1 MVELESR
8 LNRARELRAQGHNCA
23 QCVAMVFD
31 DIEAVDP
38 ATISFVTAGLGGGV
52 GGQGHICGAISAM
65 AIIAGMTHKGAPTDK
80 KEIYTKVRMLSGEF
94 KAANEY
100 MNCIDLKKNGKRSC
114 LELIENAVTI
124 LHNHVAEL

>member
-38 ATISFVTAGLGGGV
+38 ATISFVTAGL
-52 GGQGHICGAISAM
+52 
-65 AIIAGMTHKGAPTDK
+65 
-80 KEIYTKVRMLSGEF
+80 
-94 KAANEY
+94 
-100 MNCIDLKKNGKRSC
+100 
-114 LELIENAVTI
+114 
-124 LHNHVAEL
+124 VAESVARATYAAP

>member
-1 MVELESR
+1 
-8 LNRARELRAQGHNCA
+8 
-23 QCVAMVFD
+23 
-31 DIEAVDP
+31 
-38 ATISFVTAGLGGGV
+38 
-52 GGQGHICGAISAM
+52 
-65 AIIAGMTHKGAPTDK
+65 
-80 KEIYTKVRMLSGEF
+80 MLSGEF

>member
-31 DIEAVDP
+31 DLDAVDST
-38 ATISFVTAGLGGGV
+38 TISQITAGFGGGV
-52 GGQGHICGAISAM
+52 GGQGHICGTISAM
-65 AIIAGMTHKGAPTDK
+65 AIITGMLHKGAPTDK
-80 KEIYTKVRMLSGEF
+80 KEIYSKVRMLSEEF
-94 KAANEY
+94 KASNEY
-100 MNCIDLKKNGKRSC
+100 MNCIDLKKHGKRSC

-124 LHNHVAEL
+124 MHNHVAEL